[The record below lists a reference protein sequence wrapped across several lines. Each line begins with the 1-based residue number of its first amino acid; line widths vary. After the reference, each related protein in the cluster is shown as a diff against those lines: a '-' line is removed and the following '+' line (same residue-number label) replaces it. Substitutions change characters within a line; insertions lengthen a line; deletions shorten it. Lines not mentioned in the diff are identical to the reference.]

1 MYPRKI
7 SGPPPPFNCFEIT
20 YYKLPFS
27 FDEYN
32 RTDIE
37 RISGFQGENSLEGAR
52 TIRIGFHREVNQS
65 IFDVVYRQR
74 DVKENVRKANRR
86 GPSSWMAKSGT
97 RVTEVLNGRLSIR
110 ETVPPFLFGE
120 KIDNR
125 KKRGNLCAREKA
137 ELLTR
142 SLFLCLF
149 CCVMIDKQSFARESK
164 RFSINVM
171 CKIRS
176 KIVLRLHRDYL
187 KEQSDLKRIFFRD
200 CESRFFE
207 NFVENIF
214 RNTSI

>member
-37 RISGFQGENSLEGAR
+37 RISGFQGENSLEEAR

-97 RVTEVLNGRLSIR
+97 RVTEVLNGRLSIH

-149 CCVMIDKQSFARESK
+149 CCVMIDKQIIRKRIETIFYKCDVQDSFQD
-164 RFSINVM
+164 
-171 CKIRS
+171 RS
-176 KIVLRLHRDYL
+176 KIASRLL
-187 KEQSDLKRIFFRD
+187 EGTKR
-200 CESRFFE
+200 FE
-207 NFVENIF
+207 ANIF
-214 RNTSI
+214 SRLRVKIL